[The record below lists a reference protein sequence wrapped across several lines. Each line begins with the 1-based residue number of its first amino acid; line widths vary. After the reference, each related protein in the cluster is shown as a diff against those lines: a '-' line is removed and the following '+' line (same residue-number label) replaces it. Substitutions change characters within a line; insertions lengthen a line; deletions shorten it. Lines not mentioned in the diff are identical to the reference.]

1 MKKILFF
8 IPLLSL
14 QIGYSQ
20 NESRLFSESKKLSY
34 YLGYG
39 STDYSKF
46 KTLDVVSYN
55 NSSMVNLGI
64 NYRLFEKKNYQF
76 TLGAILNYSTLEYR
90 ANDGLSNTGS
100 ELFLDLPVKFEY
112 NIPLGERFYV
122 TPNIGL
128 NVSAFLNSE
137 QRYYQDYYFTGN
149 SFETTLQT
157 KPFGIG
163 GLVGLEFNLKSNKGI
178 FGISLG
184 YSKSFTDT
192 YEFNFESTSSNNSYI
207 QSLKRD
213 FYSIGFKFTP
223 KK

>member
-1 MKKILFF
+1 MKKILLF
-8 IPLLSL
+8 ITILGF
-14 QIGYSQ
+14 QFGYSQ
-20 NESRLFSESKKLSY
+20 NDSGLFSESKKLSY
-34 YLGYG
+34 YLGYS
-39 STDYSKF
+39 STNYSKY
-46 KTLDVVSYN
+46 KTLNVASYN
-55 NSSMVNLGI
+55 NSSIVNLGI

-90 ANDGLSNTGS
+90 VNDGLSNTGS

-112 NIPLGERFYV
+112 NIPLSEKFYV
-122 TPNIGL
+122 TPNVGL
-128 NVSAFLNSE
+128 NVNAFLNSE
-137 QRYYQDYYFTGN
+137 QRYYQDYYSTGN

-163 GLVGLEFNLKSNKGI
+163 GLVGLDFNIKSNKGI

-192 YEFNFESTSSNNSYI
+192 YEFNFESTSSTNNYI
-207 QSLKRD
+207 QALKRD